1 MKKIEINKK
10 KKQDALLNTAY
21 QLFTKKGFHKTSI
34 SDIAKEAGVAKGTFY
49 LYFKD
54 KLDLRYKL
62 IAKKSAQIFKEAYAQ
77 LLCRHIEEFEEQ
89 MIFLINEVIQSL
101 EKDPM
106 VLKMI
111 TKHLGWGMF
120 KNSLVEPIDDT
131 QRNIHDVYMDL
142 MKQSEYE
149 YREPE
154 MMIYLIIEMT
164 AGCCY
169 NSILMEQ
176 PVPMG
181 ELLQYLYDAVRL
193 IIQNHQI
200 KK

>member
-1 MKKIEINKK
+1 
-10 KKQDALLNTAY
+10 
-21 QLFTKKGFHKTSI
+21 
-34 SDIAKEAGVAKGTFY
+34 
-49 LYFKD
+49 
-54 KLDLRYKL
+54 
-62 IAKKSAQIFKEAYAQ
+62 
-77 LLCRHIEEFEEQ
+77 

-176 PVPMG
+176 PVQRNIHDVYMDLMKQSEYEYREPEMMIYLIIEMTAGCCYNSILMEQPVPMG
-181 ELLQYLYDAVRL
+181 ELRPYLYDAVRL